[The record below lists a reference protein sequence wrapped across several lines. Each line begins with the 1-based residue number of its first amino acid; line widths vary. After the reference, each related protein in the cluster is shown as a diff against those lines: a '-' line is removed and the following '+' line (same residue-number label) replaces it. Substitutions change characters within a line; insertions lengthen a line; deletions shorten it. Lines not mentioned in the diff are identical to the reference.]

1 MKEGSA
7 AQFWEWFVQHESQ
20 FRVLSERPSKEMDW
34 LMADLMTQIKAYH
47 RYLSAYV
54 LCDKAN
60 KAKPQLVIS
69 AEGRTQYFDAADE
82 LLDEAPELPRWELI
96 RLNPVGAAPL
106 HLDAHLR
113 TIGIDPQ
120 ELYFVLPDEPEDQLI
135 NLHVCATLPGP
146 PTRSMQKL
154 IKLYVI
160 NMLGERLF
168 GHEIGG
174 VVLHNDEDL
183 TEPEL
188 DHLFPLDM
196 LVEYF
201 GGPYEQIW
209 LIDVEGKL
217 VEQIQ
222 PKAQ

>member
-1 MKEGSA
+1 MKEVPAS
-7 AQFWEWFVQHESQ
+7 QFWEWFMQHESQ
-20 FRVLSERPSKEMDW
+20 FRALSDRPSNEMDW

-54 LCDKAN
+54 LCDKAS
-60 KAKPQLVIS
+60 KARPQLVIS
-69 AEGRTQYFDAADE
+69 TEGRASYFEAADE
-82 LLDEAPELPRWELI
+82 LLAEAPDMPRWEI
-96 RLNPVGAAPL
+96 VRLNPMGPVAL
-106 HLDAHLR
+106 HLPAHLQA
-113 TIGIDPQ
+113 IGIDPL
-120 ELYFVLPDEPEDQLI
+120 ELYFILPDEPEDQLI
-135 NLHVCATLPGP
+135 NLHVCTTLPGP

-154 IKLYVI
+154 IRLHVI

-174 VVLHNDEDL
+174 VVLHNDADM

-188 DHLFPLDM
+188 DQLFPLDM

-209 LIDVEGKL
+209 VIDAEGKL

-222 PKAQ
+222 PKAE